1 MKPLKSPPGHF
12 LAIDDLYG
20 DRTVVLVAKDGVTF
34 WDTLD
39 ADAAT
44 PLTLHPV
51 FKHEDLGTLVGFAH
65 GAGLGQSLPVIIQ
78 FLRSHAQDPNL
89 LRVMRMTW
97 SLAKAGVKTPRE
109 TDLAGAWTR
118 VQLQERRAAQ
128 IQGHAERYC
137 ALAASA

>member
-12 LAIDDLYG
+12 LAIEDLYG

-39 ADAAT
+39 AETAT
-44 PLTLHPV
+44 PLALHPV
-51 FKHEDLGTLVGFAH
+51 FKPEDLGTLVVFAH
-65 GAGLGQSLPVIIQ
+65 SAGLSQSLPVIIQ
-78 FLRSHAQDPNL
+78 FLRGQARDPNL

-97 SLAKAGVKTPRE
+97 ALAQGAVKSPRE
-109 TDLAGAWTR
+109 TDLLSAWAR
-118 VQLQERRAAQ
+118 VQLQEQRAAQ

-137 ALAASA
+137 ALVASA